1 MIKNTTLK
9 DTQKL
14 HAETPPTVV
23 AKILLKPSGLTMK
36 FILGYAAALEVLQT
50 AVIGNVKVLKN

>member
-9 DTQKL
+9 DNSKL
-14 HAETPPTVV
+14 RAESPPNMVT
-23 AKILLKPSGLTMK
+23 KTLLKPSGLTMK

-50 AVIGNVKVLKN
+50 TLIGNLDVINN